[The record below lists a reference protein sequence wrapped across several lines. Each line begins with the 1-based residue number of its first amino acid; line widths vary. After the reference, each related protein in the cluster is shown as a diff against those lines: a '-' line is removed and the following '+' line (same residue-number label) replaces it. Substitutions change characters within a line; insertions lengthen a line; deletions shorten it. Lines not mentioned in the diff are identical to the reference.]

1 MTDESSPPGT
11 LAEAFAMAFR
21 QARPLNERLADYMR
35 LSRPIVPDIAV
46 AYDRMVARLRAADA
60 GDGSTGVGETLPPF
74 LLPDQDGKLVALET
88 LRARGPVVVSF
99 NRGHWCPYCRMELL
113 ELDRIKPE
121 LDRMGAS
128 VVSVVP
134 EVEQFTSRMIAE
146 RGLSFSV
153 LSDVDLAYTLDLGLM
168 CWIGDDVARLY
179 RERGIDLARFQ
190 AGDGAC
196 LPIPATFVIAR
207 SGRVAARFVDPDF
220 RCRME
225 PADVL
230 SAVAAAAAMA

>member
-1 MTDESSPPGT
+1 MADESSPPGT
-11 LAEAFAMAFR
+11 LAEAFAQAFL
-21 QARPLNERLADYMR
+21 QDRPLNERLADYVR
-35 LSRPIVPDIAV
+35 LSQPIVPDVAA
-46 AYDRMVARLRAADA
+46 AYDRMVTRLRSADA
-60 GDGSTGVGETLPPF
+60 GEGATRAGETLPPF
-74 LLPDQDGKLVALET
+74 LLPDQDGKLIALET

-99 NRGHWCPYCRMELL
+99 NRGHWCPYCRMELM
-113 ELDRIKPE
+113 ELARIKPE
-121 LDRMGAS
+121 LDRMGAT
-128 VVSVVP
+128 VVSIVP
-134 EVEQFTSRMIAE
+134 EVEQFTSHMIAE
-146 RGLSFSV
+146 RGLSFPV
-153 LSDVDLAYTLDLGLM
+153 LSDVDLAYTLELGLM
-168 CWIGDDVARLY
+168 CWIGEDLARLY

-196 LPIPATFVIAR
+196 LPIPATFVLAR